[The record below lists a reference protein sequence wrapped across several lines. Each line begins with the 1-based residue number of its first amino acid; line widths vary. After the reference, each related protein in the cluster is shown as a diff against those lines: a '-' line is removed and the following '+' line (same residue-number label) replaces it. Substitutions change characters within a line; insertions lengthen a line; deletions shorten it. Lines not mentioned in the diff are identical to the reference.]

1 MGLYRDNGLVLFNY
15 INSQKT
21 EKIRKKIVRVLKV
34 NGFNF
39 AIVTNLVEV
48 DFLDV
53 IFNLGNGSYQSSK
66 KSNNELK

>member
-1 MGLYRDNGLVLFNY
+1 MGLYRDNGLVLFDY

>member
-53 IFNLGNGSYQSSK
+53 IFNLGNGSYKSSK

>member
-21 EKIRKKIVRVLKV
+21 ENIRKKIVRVLKV

-66 KSNNELK
+66 KLNNELK

>member
-34 NGFNF
+34 NNFNF

>member
-21 EKIRKKIVRVLKV
+21 EKIRKKIFRVLKV
-34 NGFNF
+34 NNFNF

>member
-1 MGLYRDNGLVLFNY
+1 MGLYRDNRLVLFNY

>member
-39 AIVTNLVEV
+39 AIVTNFVEV

>member
-34 NGFNF
+34 DGFNF
-39 AIVTNLVEV
+39 AIVTNLVVV